1 MFAFI
6 GVENAFSPFR
16 SEVEARVAHSDALRR
31 DGCEEPEW
39 SLRNGG
45 CVAGLPCEDENE
57 GRGKIRESSRL
68 EGSEAEA
75 YIAVS
80 HVTVDN
86 FVYWLKVSN
95 LLLSVLTRSLKE
107 LIGLGVRDCGLGE
120 RIYYGDCFDG
130 KD

>member
-1 MFAFI
+1 M
-6 GVENAFSPFR
+6 
-16 SEVEARVAHSDALRR
+16 AHSDAPGRSQR
-31 DGCEEPEW
+31 SGEPEW

-75 YIAVS
+75 YFAVS
-80 HVTVDN
+80 QVTVDN
-86 FVYWLKVSN
+86 FVFWLKGSN

-107 LIGLGVRDCGLGE
+107 LIGLSVRDCGLGE